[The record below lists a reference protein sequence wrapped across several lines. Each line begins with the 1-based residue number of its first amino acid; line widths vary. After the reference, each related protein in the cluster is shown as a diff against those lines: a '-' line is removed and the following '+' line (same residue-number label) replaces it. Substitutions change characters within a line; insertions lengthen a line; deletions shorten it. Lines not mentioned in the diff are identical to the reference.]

1 MLKGVATHNK
11 ISSILVK
18 TDKET
23 TSKKTQVIILTLAIV
38 MAVTSLLTFLSMDRN
53 RISTVKGQLE
63 MLIREEGII
72 ARDLRLHMSSIKN

>member
-1 MLKGVATHNK
+1 MATHNK
-11 ISSILVK
+11 INSILVK

-38 MAVTSLLTFLSMDRN
+38 TAITSLLSFLSMDRN